1 VVIIS
6 TPGELVEQA
15 VLLLWR
21 RGGTKSAPDLVEQS
35 RFLLRLVMPTER
47 VPDLIKQTWF
57 LVLRLG
63 RFFVFLPVVCLEK
76 IHDVD
81 ESDSRAYETMGLIL
95 SIVQDILAAR
105 INGIKK
111 QARNLLGGDLA

>member
-76 IHDVD
+76 PPSV
-81 ESDSRAYETMGLIL
+81 
-95 SIVQDILAAR
+95 IVQVFAVDTEVAVACQPVFVTLPSVTVMPLDA
-105 INGIKK
+105 
-111 QARNLLGGDLA
+111 L